1 MVKSIIS
8 VIIAS
13 ALIAVGGI
21 YENFSLRKTFD
32 EMISCVDEISVK
44 LVEGDAVTDDITSL
58 QKLWLTNKKSLHA
71 YIPHTEIKELDLWIS
86 ECVSYVKLNK
96 YDEALSKLEVVK
108 ELCEQIPKTFL
119 IRFENLF

>member
-86 ECVSYVKLNK
+86 ECVAYVKLNK

>member
-8 VIIAS
+8 VVIAS
-13 ALIAVGGI
+13 ALIAIGGI

-86 ECVSYVKLNK
+86 ECVAYVKLDK

-119 IRFENLF
+119 IRFENLL